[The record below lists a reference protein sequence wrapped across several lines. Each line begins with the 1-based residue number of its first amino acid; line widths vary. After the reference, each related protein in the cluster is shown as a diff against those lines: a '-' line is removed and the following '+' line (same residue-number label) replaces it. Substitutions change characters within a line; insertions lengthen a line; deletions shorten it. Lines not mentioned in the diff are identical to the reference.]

1 MSRGGAMMGW
11 STGLFSAASKKRKLR
26 QKALEKRLRTL
37 SPEDRQKVRAY
48 LSINSGDEA
57 FIPNLLGSMAPARNK
72 I

>member
-37 SPEDRQKVRAY
+37 RPEDRQKVRAY
-48 LSINSGDEA
+48 LSINSGDEE
-57 FIPNLLGSMAPARNK
+57 FIRQFAGLDGPGQK
-72 I
+72 

>member
-57 FIPNLLGSMAPARNK
+57 FIRQFAGLDGPGQK
-72 I
+72 